1 MTLHGEPYRLSLMG
15 RRSSARARLIAT
27 GNDLFRDRG
36 FAAVSVNQLCQ
47 GAGVNKGSFYHFFP
61 SKRDL
66 LIEVIGNSW
75 DETGLLASW
84 EETPPQ
90 KPITQLRRYLQELFA
105 YHYADRET
113 SGRVRGSL
121 LTNLSLELG
130 GRDPKIADKLAALFK
145 REINAFKL
153 LLNEASNSHEVSIS
167 NYSQAAEL
175 LVACLHGLVLLAKV
189 RNNLD
194 ILPDNE
200 ASLLR
205 LVGVSEKYIK

>member
-1 MTLHGEPYRLSLMG
+1 MG
-15 RRSSARARLIAT
+15 RRSSARARLITT
-27 GNDLFRDRG
+27 GNNLFRDRG
-36 FAAVSVNQLCQ
+36 FEAVSVNQLCQ
-47 GAGVNKGSFYHFFP
+47 EAAVNKGSFYHFFP

-66 LIEVIGNSW
+66 LIEVIENSW
-75 DETGLLASW
+75 DETGLLTSW
-84 EETPPQ
+84 EESPPQ
-90 KPITQLRRYLQELFA
+90 KPIAQLRRYLQELFA

-130 GRDPKIADKLAALFK
+130 GDDPQIADKLATLFK
-145 REINAFKL
+145 REINAFKV
-153 LLNEASNSHEVSIS
+153 LLNEASNSNETAIS
-167 NYSQAAEL
+167 SHSHTHEL

-194 ILPDNE
+194 VLPDNE

-205 LVGVSEKYIK
+205 LVGISEKHLK